1 MTRPLPSSEWS
12 NEPENVVCAMP
23 VIPPFPTSTT
33 LHPFPDTLHHSPP
46 LCKHFR
52 MKFLLNQKSDRNN
65 CVINS
70 GGARV
75 RLASRLLQPHSSGR
89 AVPAPTSLRAWAV
102 PTPTSLRACFNRILR
117 AEGPR
122 MRRWRTKSL
131 SRFHAVSFGRKALRN
146 SPGTVGSPKQAPGA
160 AISGRFSRTGA
171 GKKQK
176 SVPMLRNAG
185 WAQKSAAIPR
195 SACRLFYFL
204 GVREAPASHP

>member
-1 MTRPLPSSEWS
+1 
-12 NEPENVVCAMP
+12 
-23 VIPPFPTSTT
+23 
-33 LHPFPDTLHHSPP
+33 
-46 LCKHFR
+46 
-52 MKFLLNQKSDRNN
+52 MKFLLNQKSGRNN
-65 CVINS
+65 CVINAD
-70 GGARV
+70 GARV
-75 RLASRLLQPHSSGR
+75 RPATRVGGARTRPASRLLHPHSSGR

-102 PTPTSLRACFNRILR
+102 PAPTSLRAWAVPAPTSLRVCFNRILR

-160 AISGRFSRTGA
+160 AISGRFSRTGD